1 MFEMN
6 QTEVTEF
13 KLMGLQDLLIIRPV
27 LFLFIIT
34 IYVLTLCGNLLIIVL
49 VAEVPS
55 LKSPMYFFLT
65 QLSLSDI
72 LLTTNITPNLLH
84 LIIHEGSMI
93 TITRCITQY
102 YLYGVSA
109 GTECLLLTVMS
120 YDRYLA
126 ICKPLHYISIMD
138 LKLQLLL
145 ALMSWVLSCLAV
157 LFHVCLLC
165 NLRFCGPHVIDH
177 YFCDLEPIVELSCSE
192 HTILDISFFIF
203 GIFFVLCP
211 FSYVLF
217 SYTSIFITISHISST
232 DGKQKAFSTCS
243 SHLIVVSIYYGT
255 ITIIY
260 MIPSKGHKALSLL
273 YTVFTPFINPIIY
286 SLKNK
291 DISHAIKNTLCK
303 LMALEESPIP
313 PIPTLTWLV
322 RI

>member
-13 KLMGLQDLLIIRPV
+13 KLTGLQDLPIIRPV

-34 IYVLTLCGNLLIIVL
+34 IYMLTLCGNLIIIVL
-49 VAEVPS
+49 VVVVPS

-72 LLTTNITPNLLH
+72 LLTTSITPKVLH
-84 LIIHEGSMI
+84 VIIHEGSMI
-93 TITRCITQY
+93 TVTGCITQY
-102 YLYGVSA
+102 YFYALSA
-109 GTECLLLTVMS
+109 ATECLLLTVMS

-145 ALMSWVLSCLAV
+145 VLLCWVLSCLAS

-165 NLRFCGPHVIDH
+165 NLIFCGPHVIDH

-192 HTILDISFFIF
+192 HTILDISLLIF
-203 GIFFVLCP
+203 VTLFVLFP
-211 FSYVLF
+211 FSYILF
-217 SYTSIFITISHISST
+217 SYISIFITISHISST
-232 DGKQKAFSTCS
+232 EGKQKAFSTCS
-243 SHLIVVSIYYGT
+243 SHLIVVSMYYGT

-260 MIPSKGHKALSLL
+260 MVPSKGQSFNVKKVISLL
-273 YTVFTPFINPIIY
+273 YTMGTPLFNPIIY
-286 SLKNK
+286 SLRNQE
-291 DISHAIKNTLCK
+291 IKNAVTGIYKTLR
-303 LMALEESPIP
+303 EN
-313 PIPTLTWLV
+313 
-322 RI
+322 